1 MNLDNFI
8 EVASLLR
15 KYRPILNH
23 LSTEIYAYQN
33 EENEGICLYG
43 QGFNIVLLN
52 DTDDFSIK
60 RLENQLEKV
69 LKAQPSI
76 DKQIQEYQEKIKELE
91 ILKKTIDNINK
102 KMI

>member
-1 MNLDNFI
+1 MMNLDNFI

-23 LSTEIYAYQN
+23 LCTEIYVYQDDQ
-33 EENEGICLYG
+33 EEGICLYG
-43 QGFNIVLLN
+43 QDFDIVFLN
-52 DTDDFSIK
+52 DTDDFSIEK
-60 RLENQLEKV
+60 LKNQLERV

-91 ILKKTIDNINK
+91 ILKKTIDNLK
-102 KMI
+102 

>member
-23 LSTEIYAYQN
+23 LSTEIYAYQD
-33 EENEGICLYG
+33 EQGEGICLNG
-43 QGFNIVLLN
+43 QDFDIVLLN
-52 DTDDFSIK
+52 DTDDFSIE
-60 RLENQLEKV
+60 RLKNQLERV

-91 ILKKTIDNINK
+91 ILKKTIDNLK
-102 KMI
+102 

>member
-23 LSTEIYAYQN
+23 LSAEIYVYEN
-33 EENEGICLYG
+33 EQEEEGICLYG
-43 QGFNIVLLN
+43 QGLDMVLLN

-60 RLENQLEKV
+60 GLENKLKRELKVQLD
-69 LKAQPSI
+69 I

-91 ILKKTIDNINK
+91 ILKKTIDKLN
-102 KMI
+102 